1 MLRLQAISGQA
12 IDRHLLGLKMQAMEE
27 KLSVPALFRDPAYAK
42 ALHYHLSTSQVR
54 QVGRGEL
61 LGVCHNQ
68 LNVSVPLCK
77 VPSKTDCVMCFG
89 PVVPDGYGVCYN
101 PMEDH
106 INFAVSSF
114 NTCSET
120 NAADLAQAVED
131 ALLDMRRVLEQSP
144 RSKL

>member
-1 MLRLQAISGQA
+1 MY
-12 IDRHLLGLKMQAMEE
+12 
-27 KLSVPALFRDPAYAK
+27 LSP
-42 ALHYHLSTSQVR
+42 S
-54 QVGRGEL
+54 
-61 LGVCHNQ
+61 
-68 LNVSVPLCK
+68 K

-114 NTCSET
+114 NKCLET
-120 NAADLAQAVED
+120 NAADLAQAMED

-144 RSKL
+144 KSKL